1 MTTASEIVTDALGFI
16 LSDEADIG
24 IEGNEFS
31 QSVRILNDFA
41 AELFHLGVDFG
52 YRPVVTSGDLIT
64 SPKSVNLALKQNLAV
79 LLAPIFAATA
89 DAALITAANNSLK
102 SLKSLFLKKPTAS
115 FPTNMPMGTG
125 NRTAVFASSA
135 FYPFALP
142 DALLRLNASTTIT
155 IAAINTPVIV
165 DSWTVD
171 RSNNVTALAA
181 GTVEYLNDKPFFAM
195 LEASFTVAASGTD
208 QFTFY
213 FRKNGALLQQS
224 KMEFDASANQ
234 IIVMKWA
241 ETLRRGDTVSIAV
254 ENNSDTS
261 DVVLTAGHFT
271 VN

>member
-1 MTTASEIVTDALGFI
+1 MTSTSEIVTDALGLI
-16 LSDEADIG
+16 LADEADIG
-24 IEGNEFS
+24 IEPNEFS

-41 AELFHLGVDFG
+41 AEQFHLGVDFG

-79 LLAPIFAATA
+79 LIAPIFGAPVDA
-89 DAALITAANNSLK
+89 DLRINAKESLK
-102 SLKSLFLKKPTAS
+102 SLKALFLKNITSS
-115 FPTNMPMGTG
+115 FPPNMPMGSG
-125 NRTAVFASSA
+125 NSNAGFASSA
-135 FYPFALP
+135 FYPLAQP
-142 DALLRLNASTTIT
+142 DSILRLNASTTIT
-155 IAAINTPVIV
+155 IAAINTPVII

-181 GTVEYLNDKPFFAM
+181 GTVEYLQDEPFLAM

-224 KMEFDASANQ
+224 QMVFDASVDQ
-234 IIVMKWA
+234 IIIMKWA
-241 ETLRRGDTVSIAV
+241 ETMRRGDKVSSAV